1 MELVRHSLAAPG
13 ALATFYSYKGGV
25 GRTMA
30 LANLAVLLARPAT
43 PVLMVDWDLDAP
55 SLHYF
60 FPGGAE
66 RPGVLEL
73 FEACRERL
81 RHRHGAAPD
90 AALAETLLD
99 AVGWDQYVSRV
110 DDMRPIYLMRAG
122 RFDADYAERAARF
135 DWQALF
141 EACPALFRTLAERL
155 TARFS
160 HVLVDARSGRA
171 DSAGIC
177 TTLLPTQLVLLFTPN
192 RPQLEGMEA
201 LVACATAYRS
211 CQEDEQRPLLVYPLP
226 SRIEAGDAEQRAL
239 WRRGDVARR
248 IPGYQPLFERALAE
262 AYGFA
267 RLSLEEYFDQVQ
279 LPQCGGHGCGEPLPA
294 LDDEAGD
301 RLALAHSYRAFL
313 GWFRDGLCPWEGAA
327 APPPEEPAVLR
338 PARDANRQHKLLTE
352 QDRAPY
358 WRPRLSRGGA
368 PGALR
373 ADLAEPG

>member
-1 MELVRHSLAAPG
+1 MELVRQPLAVPG

-30 LANLAVLLARPAT
+30 LANMAVLLARPGT

-55 SLHYF
+55 SLHYY

-81 RHRHGAAPD
+81 RHRFGAAPKPE
-90 AALAETLLD
+90 LASAVVD
-99 AVGWDQYVSRV
+99 AVNWEQYVARV
-110 DDMRPIYLMRAG
+110 DDTRPLYLMHAG

-141 EACPALFRTLAERL
+141 DACPALFSTLAARL

-177 TTLLPTQLVLLFTPN
+177 TTLLPTRLVLMFTPG
-192 RPQLEGMEA
+192 RPQLDGLEA
-201 LVACATAYRS
+201 LVARASAYRS
-211 CQEDEQRPLLVYPLP
+211 SHEDEHRPLLVYPLP
-226 SRIEAGDAEQRAL
+226 ARIETADPVQRML
-239 WRRGDVARR
+239 WRRGDVARGV
-248 IPGYQPLFERALAE
+248 PGYQPLFERALAE
-262 AYGFA
+262 AYGYS
-267 RLSLEEYFDQVQ
+267 RLSLEDYFSQVQ
-279 LPQCGGHGCGEPLPA
+279 LPHCRSHACGEPLPA
-294 LDDEAGD
+294 LDAEEGGNL
-301 RLALAHSYRAFL
+301 RLLQTYRAFL
-313 GWFRDGLCPWEGAA
+313 HWFRDGGCPWEGMADA
-327 APPPEEPAVLR
+327 QPAL
-338 PARDANRQHKLLTE
+338 PAE
-352 QDRAPY
+352 QERAPY
-358 WRPRLSRGGA
+358 WHPRLSRGRP

-373 ADLAEPG
+373 ADRAEPG